1 MKNKQ
6 ANRQL
11 VYNKW
16 QQKEIQEMP
25 PGFFTPIILNSQ
37 FTHNQLLSTNTCPQ
51 DNVYIEANF
60 ELLN

>member
-1 MKNKQ
+1 
-6 ANRQL
+6 
-11 VYNKW
+11 
-16 QQKEIQEMP
+16 MP

-60 ELLN
+60 ELLNWICKFIAEIIALYIGFLSQ